1 MDRSSASSKISFHGL
16 PRKNKCPSIR
26 KHSVVVIITVNSFY
40 EKAICR
46 EIFSKYFFA
55 RIFPRIR
62 QNSNSA
68 SKYVTKN
75 FGNFTEIHPWQSLML
90 VKLQAFNEANT
101 GCVL

>member
-1 MDRSSASSKISFHGL
+1 MDRSSASSKIQFHGL

-26 KHSVVVIITVNSFY
+26 KHRVVVIITINSFY

-55 RIFPRIR
+55 RIFANFQKTLTAH
-62 QNSNSA
+62 QNALREILETSQ
-68 SKYVTKN
+68 K
-75 FGNFTEIHPWQSLML
+75 FTRGKTL
-90 VKLQAFNEANT
+90 VKLQAFTEATT